1 MLTCF
6 VMIWN
11 YEFFSRCITK
21 FGKICAFSKLYFS
34 KFDCKKKWHIG
45 EIINKIYKRF
55 QNISFENSS
64 LGNLFFGNKDP
75 KKDNSPKCKLKTLVC
90 YMLFGPNN
98 DKGVRVN
105 QQ

>member
-1 MLTCF
+1 LLWFEIM
-6 VMIWN
+6 N
-11 YEFFSRCITK
+11 FFQDVSQNL
-21 FGKICAFSKLYFS
+21 GKSVHFQKLYFS

-45 EIINKIYKRF
+45 EIINKIYKRY

-75 KKDNSPKCKLKTLVC
+75 RKDNSPKCKLKTLVC